1 MGTLTIMKLTKTK
14 LKQMIKEELVT
25 MTEGFGLVGALSAM
39 KDAENQGIV
48 DAQDDFMR
56 SKRGEGV
63 SPDLPSFGSAEEEEA
78 YGMAW
83 GKEWHRLMDNAVKN
97 RVDMERERSRRELNR
112 PPEPETDADREAA
125 EAEFDFESTFS
136 EGKTKITKTK
146 LQQIIKEEYQRALNE
161 VDDFEQDLYP
171 GADER
176 GDPDNWDHV
185 YDDDNRYE
193 GNITDEERAEFVEAY
208 QAVVQLRRI
217 KPTALPESVEDTIYD
232 MLVALNINKVE

>member
-1 MGTLTIMKLTKTK
+1 MKITKSK
-14 LKQMIKEELVT
+14 LAQIVQEELSNT
-25 MTEGFGLVGALSAM
+25 MSEMETWKMGRSM
-39 KDAENQGIV
+39 KADDLAAENQGMA

-56 SKRGEGV
+56 HKRGEEV

-97 RVDMERERSRRELNR
+97 RVDMERELNR

-146 LQQIIKEEYQRALNE
+146 LQQIIKEEHRRTLNE
-161 VDDFEQDLYP
+161 L
-171 GADER
+171 
-176 GDPDNWDHV
+176 
-185 YDDDNRYE
+185 
-193 GNITDEERAEFVEAY
+193 ERAEFVEAY